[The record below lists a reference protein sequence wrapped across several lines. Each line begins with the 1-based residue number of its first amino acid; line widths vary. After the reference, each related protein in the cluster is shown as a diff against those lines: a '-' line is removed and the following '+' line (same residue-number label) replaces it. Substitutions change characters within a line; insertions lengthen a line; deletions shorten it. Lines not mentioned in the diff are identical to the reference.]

1 MSERTTASKRGMKK
15 VGTSRSAA
23 AGSARAARPRART
36 IYTGKLITIR
46 QIPVT
51 HADGSTTPYE
61 IVGHPDAV
69 AIVAIRYDPAPT
81 REPYAEPRVALVRQR
96 RPAVGKDLLEIPA
109 GLVEP
114 EERDHPDLTAVREL
128 REETGFL
135 ASDWQLLTRVFTSPG
150 FTNEAISIYLAR
162 SLEQIPGAAPDP
174 HEIDSLEWMP
184 LAEALNLVRDG
195 AIDDSKSVIGL
206 LLARDALGR

>member
-1 MSERTTASKRGMKK
+1 MSERTTTSGRGTKQA
-15 VGTSRSAA
+15 GTSRRAP
-23 AGSARAARPRART
+23 GSVRATPSRART
-36 IYTGKLITIR
+36 IYEGKVLTVR
-46 QIPVT
+46 QVPVK
-51 HADGSTTPYE
+51 HPDGSTTSYE
-61 IVGHPDAV
+61 IVERPDAV
-69 AIVAIRYDPAPT
+69 AIVAVRYEPERA
-81 REPYAEPRVALVRQR
+81 REPHAEPRVALVRQH

-114 EERDHPDLTAVREL
+114 DERDQPDLTAVREL

-135 ASDWQLLTRVFTSPG
+135 ASDWQLLTCVFSSPG

-162 SLEQIPGAAPDP
+162 GLEQIPGAAPDP

-184 LAEALNLVRDG
+184 LGEALTLVHDG

-206 LLARDALGR
+206 LLARDALSG